1 MAPRSALRLM
11 QLQATLPGWN
21 RPSKRQSN
29 RSPSPPLRSGAP
41 PAETCHVSDARR
53 FLPAAVPRSGAR
65 MTLHPFDNDTGRNLA
80 RRQLAIRDTCFVVL
94 ALTLDARRLTPCAGI
109 DTVILGVARLRQRHG
124 VDAMLLVAAGAVGDG
139 DIDVDAEAELARLH
153 ELVRALAMTPH
164 VRFLTAAS
172 MNVLR
177 DCHAAA
183 NVLVSTPWRA
193 ADTGSAVG
201 NGCGA
206 ICSPCTGAV
215 LPPHDA
221 EALAACLARLQ
232 RLPLL
237 AQAMAYPACAH
248 LADLPARHKPAF
260 Q

>member
-1 MAPRSALRLM
+1 M

-29 RSPSPPLRSGAP
+29 RSPSPPLCGGAP

-53 FLPAAVPRSGAR
+53 FLPAAMPRSGAR
-65 MTLHPFDNDTGRNLA
+65 MTLHPFNDDTGRGLA
-80 RRQLAIRDTCFVVL
+80 RRQLAIGPTCFVVL
-94 ALTLDARRLTPCAGI
+94 ALTLDARRLTPCVGI

-124 VDAMLLVAAGAVGDG
+124 VDAMLLVAAGAVADGDG
-139 DIDVDAEAELARLH
+139 DVDVDAVAEAELARLH
-153 ELVRALAMTPH
+153 ELVRVLAMTPH
-164 VRFLTAAS
+164 VRFLTAAP

-193 ADTGSAVG
+193 ADAGSAVC
-201 NGCGA
+201 NEREA
-206 ICSPCTGAV
+206 VCSSHTGAV

-232 RLPLL
+232 RLSGPTLTISD
-237 AQAMAYPACAH
+237 AACTH

>member
-1 MAPRSALRLM
+1 
-11 QLQATLPGWN
+11 
-21 RPSKRQSN
+21 
-29 RSPSPPLRSGAP
+29 
-41 PAETCHVSDARR
+41 
-53 FLPAAVPRSGAR
+53 
-65 MTLHPFDNDTGRNLA
+65 MTLHPFDNDTGRDLA
-80 RRQLAIRDTCFVVL
+80 RRRLAIGPACFVVL

-124 VDAMLLVAAGAVGDG
+124 VDAMLLVTAGAVADG
-139 DIDVDAEAELARLH
+139 DIDVDVDAVADAELARLY

-164 VRFLTAAS
+164 VRFLTVAS

-177 DCHAAA
+177 DCHTAA

-193 ADTGSAVG
+193 ADAGSAVG
-201 NGCGA
+201 NGCTA
-206 ICSPCTGAV
+206 ICSPCLGAV

-232 RLPLL
+232 RFPRL
-237 AQAMAYPACAH
+237 AQATAHAACAH
-248 LADLPARHKPAF
+248 LANLPARHKPAF

>member
-1 MAPRSALRLM
+1 
-11 QLQATLPGWN
+11 
-21 RPSKRQSN
+21 
-29 RSPSPPLRSGAP
+29 
-41 PAETCHVSDARR
+41 
-53 FLPAAVPRSGAR
+53 
-65 MTLHPFDNDTGRNLA
+65 MTLHPFDNDTGRDLA

-94 ALTLDARRLTPCAGI
+94 ALTLDTRRLTPCAGI
-109 DTVILGVARLRQRHG
+109 DTVIRGVARLRQRHG

-139 DIDVDAEAELARLH
+139 DVDVDAEAELARLH

-193 ADTGSAVG
+193 ADAGSAVG
-201 NGCGA
+201 NGRGA
-206 ICSPCTGAV
+206 VCSDLTGAV

-221 EALAACLARLQ
+221 EPLAASLARLQ
-232 RLPLL
+232 RLTGQTL
-237 AQAMAYPACAH
+237 ATADAACMH
-248 LADLPARHKPAF
+248 LADLPAPHKPAF

>member
-1 MAPRSALRLM
+1 
-11 QLQATLPGWN
+11 
-21 RPSKRQSN
+21 
-29 RSPSPPLRSGAP
+29 
-41 PAETCHVSDARR
+41 
-53 FLPAAVPRSGAR
+53 
-65 MTLHPFDNDTGRNLA
+65 MTLHPFDDDTGRDRA
-80 RRQLAIRDTCFVVL
+80 RRRLAIGPTYFVVL
-94 ALTLDARRLTPCAGI
+94 ALTLDARRLTPCVGI

-124 VDAMLLVAAGAVGDG
+124 VDAMLLVAAGAVADG
-139 DIDVDAEAELARLH
+139 NVDVALVAEAELARLH
-153 ELVRALAMTPH
+153 ELVRVLAMTPH

-177 DCHAAA
+177 DCHTAA

-193 ADTGSAVG
+193 ADAGSTVG
-201 NGCGA
+201 NGHEA
-206 ICSPCTGAV
+206 ACSGRTGTV

-232 RLPLL
+232 RLSNLTL
-237 AQAMAYPACAH
+237 ATSDAACTH

>member
-1 MAPRSALRLM
+1 M

-29 RSPSPPLRSGAP
+29 RSPSPPLRGGAP
-41 PAETCHVSDARR
+41 SAETCHVSDARR
-53 FLPAAVPRSGAR
+53 FLPAAAPRFGAR
-65 MTLHPFDNDTGRNLA
+65 MTLHPFDNDMGRDIA
-80 RRQLAIRDTCFVVL
+80 RRRLAIGPTCFVVL
-94 ALTLDARRLTPCAGI
+94 ALSLDVRRLTPCVGI

-124 VDAMLLVAAGAVGDG
+124 VDAMLLVAAGAVADGDG
-139 DIDVDAEAELARLH
+139 DVDVDAVAEAELARLR
-153 ELVRALAMTPH
+153 ELVRLLAMTPH
-164 VRFLTAAS
+164 MRFLTAAS

-193 ADTGSAVG
+193 ANGGSAVS
-201 NGCGA
+201 NGHGA
-206 ICSPCTGAV
+206 VCNGRTGAG

-232 RLPLL
+232 RLSDQAL
-237 AQAMAYPACAH
+237 ATADAACMH

>member
-1 MAPRSALRLM
+1 
-11 QLQATLPGWN
+11 
-21 RPSKRQSN
+21 
-29 RSPSPPLRSGAP
+29 
-41 PAETCHVSDARR
+41 
-53 FLPAAVPRSGAR
+53 
-65 MTLHPFDNDTGRNLA
+65 MTLHPFDTDTGRDLA
-80 RRQLAIRDTCFVVL
+80 RRRLAIGPTCFVML
-94 ALTLDARRLTPCAGI
+94 TLTLDARRLTPCVGI

-124 VDAMLLVAAGAVGDG
+124 VDAMLLVAAGAVADG
-139 DIDVDAEAELARLH
+139 NVDVDAVAEAELARLH
-153 ELVRALAMTPH
+153 ELVRVLAMTPH
-164 VRFLTAAS
+164 VRFLTAVS

-193 ADTGSAVG
+193 ADAGSAVG

-206 ICSPCTGAV
+206 ICSPCTGAT

-232 RLPLL
+232 RLPRL
-237 AQAMAYPACAH
+237 AQVMAYPACAH

>member
-1 MAPRSALRLM
+1 
-11 QLQATLPGWN
+11 
-21 RPSKRQSN
+21 
-29 RSPSPPLRSGAP
+29 
-41 PAETCHVSDARR
+41 
-53 FLPAAVPRSGAR
+53 
-65 MTLHPFDNDTGRNLA
+65 MTLHPFDNDTGRDLA

-94 ALTLDARRLTPCAGI
+94 ALTLDTRRLTPCAGI
-109 DTVILGVARLRQRHG
+109 DTVIRGVARLRQRHG

-139 DIDVDAEAELARLH
+139 DVDVDAEAELARLH

-193 ADTGSAVG
+193 ADAGSADGKGHEAV
-201 NGCGA
+201 C
-206 ICSPCTGAV
+206 IDRTGAG

-221 EALAACLARLQ
+221 EALAASLARLQ
-232 RLPLL
+232 RLSGQTL
-237 AQAMAYPACAH
+237 AMPNAACPH

>member
-1 MAPRSALRLM
+1 M

-29 RSPSPPLRSGAP
+29 RSPSPPLRGGAP

-53 FLPAAVPRSGAR
+53 FLPAAVPRFGAR
-65 MTLHPFDNDTGRNLA
+65 MTLHPFDNDTGRDLA
-80 RRQLAIRDTCFVVL
+80 RRRLTIGATCFVVL
-94 ALTLDARRLTPCAGI
+94 ALTLDTRRLTPCAGI
-109 DTVILGVARLRQRHG
+109 DTVIRGVARLRQRHG

-139 DIDVDAEAELARLH
+139 DVDVDVDAEAELARLH

-193 ADTGSAVG
+193 ADAGSAVG
-201 NGCGA
+201 NGRGA
-206 ICSPCTGAV
+206 VCSDLTGAV

-221 EALAACLARLQ
+221 EPLAASLARLQ
-232 RLPLL
+232 RLTGQTL
-237 AQAMAYPACAH
+237 ATADAACMH
-248 LADLPARHKPAF
+248 LADLPAPHKPAF

>member
-1 MAPRSALRLM
+1 
-11 QLQATLPGWN
+11 
-21 RPSKRQSN
+21 
-29 RSPSPPLRSGAP
+29 
-41 PAETCHVSDARR
+41 
-53 FLPAAVPRSGAR
+53 
-65 MTLHPFDNDTGRNLA
+65 MTLHPFDNDTGRDLA
-80 RRQLAIRDTCFVVL
+80 RRRLAIGPACFVVL
-94 ALTLDARRLTPCAGI
+94 ALTLDARRLTPCVGI

-124 VDAMLLVAAGAVGDG
+124 VDAMLLVAAGAVVDV
-139 DIDVDAEAELARLH
+139 DVDAEAELARLH

-193 ADTGSAVG
+193 ADAGSAVG

-232 RLPLL
+232 RLPRL
-237 AQAMAYPACAH
+237 AQATAHAACMH

>member
-1 MAPRSALRLM
+1 M

-29 RSPSPPLRSGAP
+29 RSPSPPLRGGAP

-53 FLPAAVPRSGAR
+53 FLPAAVPRFGVR
-65 MTLHPFDNDTGRNLA
+65 MTLHPFDNDMGRDLA
-80 RRQLAIRDTCFVVL
+80 RRQLAIGPTCFVVL
-94 ALTLDARRLTPCAGI
+94 ALSLDVRRLTPCVGI
-109 DTVILGVARLRQRHG
+109 DTVIRGVARLRQRHC
-124 VDAMLLVAAGAVGDG
+124 VDAMLLVAAGAVADG
-139 DIDVDAEAELARLH
+139 DVDVDAVAEAELARLH
-153 ELVRALAMTPH
+153 ELVRVLAMTPH

-183 NVLVSTPWRA
+183 NVLVSTPWRTTDA
-193 ADTGSAVG
+193 GSAVG
-201 NGCGA
+201 NGRA
-206 ICSPCTGAV
+206 AVCSSHTGAG

-221 EALAACLARLQ
+221 ETLAACLARLQ
-232 RLPLL
+232 RLSDQAL
-237 AQAMAYPACAH
+237 ATADAACMH

>member
-1 MAPRSALRLM
+1 VAQSA
-11 QLQATLPGWN
+11 
-21 RPSKRQSN
+21 
-29 RSPSPPLRSGAP
+29 
-41 PAETCHVSDARR
+41 EICHVSDARR
-53 FLPAAVPRSGAR
+53 FLPAAAPLLGAR
-65 MTLHPFDNDTGRNLA
+65 MTLHPFDHDTGRELA
-80 RRQLAIRDTCFVVL
+80 RRQLDIGPTCFVVL
-94 ALTLDARRLTPCAGI
+94 ALTLDARRLTPCVGI

-124 VDAMLLVAAGAVGDG
+124 VDVMLLVAAGAVA
-139 DIDVDAEAELARLH
+139 DVDAAADAELARLR
-153 ELVRALAMTPH
+153 ELVRALAMKPH
-164 VRFLTAAS
+164 VRFLTAAP

-193 ADTGSAVG
+193 ANGGSAG
-201 NGCGA
+201 SNGRGA
-206 ICSPCTGAV
+206 VCNGLTGAV

-232 RLPLL
+232 RLPRL
-237 AQAMAYPACAH
+237 ALVTVDAALAH